1 MFNVGDYIVY
11 GVNGVCKVEE
21 IGSLDSGNL
30 PKDRVYY
37 TLLPV
42 YLKGSK
48 IFTPADNKKVL
59 MRPVLNKDEA
69 MELIDDI
76 RNIDALWI
84 TDEKKRE
91 NDYRDALKKCDCKEL
106 VRIIKTIYS
115 RKQGRIAEGKKMTM
129 GDEKY
134 FHMAEES
141 LYGELA
147 IPLNMDKEEV
157 KYFITDRVDNL
168 CVSVWT

>member
-21 IGSLDSGNL
+21 IGSLNSGNL

-168 CVSVWT
+168 CVSV

>member
-1 MFNVGDYIVY
+1 MFNVGDYIIY
-11 GVNGVCKVEE
+11 GVSGVCKVEE
-21 IGSLDSGNL
+21 IGSLNSGNL

-48 IFTPADNKKVL
+48 IFTPADNAKVL

-76 RNIDALWI
+76 KNIDALWI
-84 TDEKKRE
+84 ADEKKRE

-106 VRIIKTIYS
+106 IRIIKTIYS
-115 RKQGRIAEGKKMTM
+115 RRQDRIAEGKKMTM

-134 FHMAEES
+134 FHMAEEN

-147 IPLNMDKEEV
+147 IPLKMDKESV
-157 KYFITDRVDNL
+157 KCFITDRVDNL
-168 CVSVWT
+168 CASV

>member
-168 CVSVWT
+168 CVSV

>member
-21 IGSLDSGNL
+21 IGSLNSGNL